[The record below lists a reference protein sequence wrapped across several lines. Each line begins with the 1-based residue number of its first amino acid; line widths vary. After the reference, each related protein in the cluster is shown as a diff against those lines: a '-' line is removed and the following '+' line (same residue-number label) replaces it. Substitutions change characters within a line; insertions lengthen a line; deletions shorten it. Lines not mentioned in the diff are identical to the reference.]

1 MSINRIESI
10 LMEMWSNMF
19 EKADISVNDDFFD
32 LGGHSLLAAQLVT
45 QIRETFKVE
54 MSLLLF
60 FDNPTITELAKSIS
74 EMGVNMEE
82 VSFEGKKSNQFTL
95 DQIL

>member
-60 FDNPTITELAKSIS
+60 FDNPTITELTKSIS

>member
-1 MSINRIESI
+1 MSINRVESI

>member
-1 MSINRIESI
+1 MSINRIEGI